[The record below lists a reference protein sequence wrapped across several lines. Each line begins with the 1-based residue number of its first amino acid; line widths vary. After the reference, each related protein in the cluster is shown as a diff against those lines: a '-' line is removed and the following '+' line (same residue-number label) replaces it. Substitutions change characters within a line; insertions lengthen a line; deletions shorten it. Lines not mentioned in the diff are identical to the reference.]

1 MSRCKS
7 CDVILTQVELGRVNE
22 ITGEPEDLCGSC
34 GYITF
39 LDVND
44 LFMEYRDYQF
54 GEYTEGAESFL
65 GMEPQV
71 KVGMSDYS

>member
-7 CDVILTQVELGRVNE
+7 CDNILSKSELSRYTD
-22 ITGEPEDLCGSC
+22 TGEPEDLCGGC
-34 GYITF
+34 GYIVF

-54 GEYTEGAESFL
+54 GDVTEGGE
-65 GMEPQV
+65 GMVKTTPQL
-71 KVGMSDYS
+71 KVSMND

>member
-7 CDVILTQVELGRVNE
+7 CNVILSPAELKRVNE
-22 ITGEPEDLCGSC
+22 ITNEPEDLCGSC
-34 GYITF
+34 GYIAF
-39 LDVND
+39 LDIND

-54 GEYTEGAESFL
+54 GEFTEGPESFL

-71 KVGMSDYS
+71 RVGMSEYS

>member
-7 CDVILTQVELGRVNE
+7 CNVVLSSIELSRFNE

-34 GYITF
+34 GYIAF

-54 GEYTEGAESFL
+54 GEITSGLLPDSYERQ
-65 GMEPQV
+65 MV
-71 KVGMSDYS
+71 KYSDMD